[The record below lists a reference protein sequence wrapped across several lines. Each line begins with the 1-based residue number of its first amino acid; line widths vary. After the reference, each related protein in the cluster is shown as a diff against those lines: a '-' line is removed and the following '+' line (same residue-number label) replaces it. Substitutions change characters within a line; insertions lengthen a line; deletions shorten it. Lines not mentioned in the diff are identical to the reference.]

1 MLGKEPPTMIEDTVP
16 KAHIALIIV
25 PDSTRQSPSLVILAI
40 WEGSQ
45 KSFASVKLDTK
56 MDTIS
61 PKIWTQLVQE

>member
-1 MLGKEPPTMIEDTVP
+1 MITGYSAQGSHSAD
-16 KAHIALIIV
+16 KV

-40 WEGSQ
+40 WEGTQ

-61 PKIWTQLVQE
+61 PKTWTQLVQE